1 VRHDAVAIVIPL
13 PIVAAIR
20 IVTDFLHSDRQPSL
34 PRISNRSSYRASLI
48 NRTDRIAETQS
59 SQVSLPSKFVDP
71 FCISFTAF
79 FALVSIHNANSCN
92 EVNKERERERE
103 GGVERGEKTRESR
116 KLSSRIKTL
125 ASFVAAETRSPQQS
139 IDRYHDDANRRR
151 DDYIAI
157 YIVLH
162 YIS

>member
-59 SQVSLPSKFVDP
+59 SQVSLPSKFVGP

-103 GGVERGEKTRESR
+103 REGGGKGRENERKQETEFAHQDSRELR
-116 KLSSRIKTL
+116 CGGNAI
-125 ASFVAAETRSPQQS
+125 AAA
-139 IDRYHDDANRRR
+139 IDRS
-151 DDYIAI
+151 
-157 YIVLH
+157 
-162 YIS
+162 ISR